1 MIKEMNKY
9 IFARHLELVINEIKQ
24 KENLQFNNEMFSI
37 MPIIEKGKLLT
48 GNDEMMRL
56 NVLNKNRV
64 NNKLF
69 TKDDVISML
78 TFYSPFVPLWIDVE
92 HISNN
97 LYDLEDLRNYGIK
110 SRAIHHLGLFFPEI
124 IKISDINLSQE
135 LFGNY
140 NI

>member
-1 MIKEMNKY
+1 
-9 IFARHLELVINEIKQ
+9 
-24 KENLQFNNEMFSI
+24 MFSI

-97 LYDLEDLRNYGIK
+97 LDGSSIFLLKCSIRLRRPSQLWNQESGYPPF
-110 SRAIHHLGLFFPEI
+110 RAVFPEI